1 MRKVVCQRQARNRA
15 GTPGE
20 AGGDTTVSRA
30 GAPHLPLQAALGH
43 PALCP
48 AMMAARPHCIKNR
61 APSPRGSEV
70 WSFSAQSPGVFL
82 LMGLSHILSLFL
94 FLSLSLKNTNIT
106 TEEFLQTMPH
116 AS

>member
-1 MRKVVCQRQARNRA
+1 MRKVVCQRRARNRA

-61 APSPRGSEV
+61 APSPEEAKSGASLHKALV
-70 WSFSAQSPGVFL
+70 FSY
-82 LMGLSHILSLFL
+82 
-94 FLSLSLKNTNIT
+94 
-106 TEEFLQTMPH
+106 
-116 AS
+116 